1 MIAFLEQFNP
11 VIQALFGTFFTWG
24 VTALGAGGVF
34 LAKEINRKILDGMLG
49 FAAGVMIA
57 ASYWS
62 LLAPAIEISESL
74 GIPSFIPPAVGFL
87 LGGIVLWLIDR
98 LIPHLHLNLPDSE
111 KEGIKTSWQ
120 RSILLILAITI
131 HNIPEGMAVGVA
143 FGAAAAGI
151 PGADIASAVAL
162 ALGIGIQ
169 NFPEGLAISAPLKR
183 EGLSNAKSWW
193 YGQLSAIVE
202 PIGAVIG
209 AAAVIMMRQVLP
221 YALAFA
227 AGAMIYVVIEELIPE
242 AEAGSNTD
250 IATGGAMLGFTV
262 MMILDVA
269 LG

>member
-193 YGQLSAIVE
+193 YGQLSAVVE

>member
-1 MIAFLEQFNP
+1 MIAFFEQFNP
-11 VIQALFGTFFTWG
+11 VIQSLFGTLFTWG
-24 VTALGAGGVF
+24 VTALGAAGVY
-34 LAKEINRKILDGMLG
+34 LSKEISRKVLDGMLG

-62 LLAPAIEISESL
+62 LLAPSIEISETL
-74 GIPSFIPPAVGFL
+74 GYPSFVPPAIGFL

-98 LIPHLHLNLPDSE
+98 LIPHLHLWLPMSQA
-111 KEGIKTSWQ
+111 EGIKTTWQ
-120 RSILLILAITI
+120 RSVLLILAITI

-151 PGADIASAVAL
+151 PGASTAGAIAL

-169 NFPEGLAISAPLKR
+169 NFPEGLAISAPLRR
-183 EGLSNAKSWW
+183 EGFTRFRSWW
-193 YGQLSAIVE
+193 YGQLSALVE
-202 PIGAVIG
+202 PIAAVIG
-209 AAAVIMMRQVLP
+209 AAAVVTIRQILP

-242 AEAGSNTD
+242 AQNGQNTD
-250 IATGGAMLGFTV
+250 IATAGAMLGFTV

>member
-1 MIAFLEQFNP
+1 MIAFFEKFNP
-11 VIQALFGTFFTWG
+11 VVQSLLGTLFTWG

-34 LAKEINRKILDGMLG
+34 LSKEINRKVLDGMLG

-62 LLAPAIEISESL
+62 LLAPSIEISETL
-74 GIPSFIPPAVGFL
+74 GLPPFLPPAIGFL
-87 LGGIVLWLIDR
+87 MGGITLWLIDR
-98 LIPHLHLNLPDSE
+98 LLPHLHLNLPISSA
-111 KEGIKTSWQ
+111 EGIKTSWQ

-131 HNIPEGMAVGVA
+131 HNIPEGMAIGVA

-151 PGADIASAVAL
+151 PGASVAGAVAL

-169 NFPEGLAISAPLKR
+169 NFPEGLAISAPLRR
-183 EGLSNAKSWW
+183 EGLSRFKSWW
-193 YGQLSAIVE
+193 YGQLSAVVE
-202 PIGAVIG
+202 PIGAVLG
-209 AAAVIMMRQVLP
+209 AVAVLSMRQILP

-227 AGAMIYVVIEELIPE
+227 AGAMIFVVIEELIPE
-242 AEAGSNTD
+242 SQQGESTD
-250 IATGGAMLGFTV
+250 ISTGGAMLGFTV